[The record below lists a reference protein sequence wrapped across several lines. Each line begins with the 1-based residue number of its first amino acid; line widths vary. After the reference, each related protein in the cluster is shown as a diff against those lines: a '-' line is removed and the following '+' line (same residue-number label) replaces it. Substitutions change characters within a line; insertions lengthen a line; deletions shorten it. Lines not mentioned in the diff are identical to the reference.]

1 MFSYSIFSYQKL
13 LSFLFVCSLQAFPI
27 FVRQSIVA
35 IRKSP
40 GIRMIHQDPV
50 ISALSDRD
58 SILPQV
64 ITSIGRPIPIK
75 LKVASEIIAVLT
87 FMTTINIIDE
97 KKFGTRCFH
106 KTRKNPAP
114 IHFAAMM
121 YSLFRICRTSVRT
134 TFAILVQLVTPIT
147 NDRLRMFA
155 FPRIACNK
163 MIRSSV
169 GILKKT
175 SVNRMIISSSHTTEG
190 ANYHRYKSRNHRSQ
204 STDQN

>member
-1 MFSYSIFSYQKL
+1 
-13 LSFLFVCSLQAFPI
+13 
-27 FVRQSIVA
+27 
-35 IRKSP
+35 
-40 GIRMIHQDPV
+40 MIHQDPV

-87 FMTTINIIDE
+87 FMTTINMIDE

-155 FPRIACNK
+155 FPRIACSK

-175 SVNRMIISSSHTTEG
+175 SVNRMIISSSHAGATPLKAPTTTAIKVEITV
-190 ANYHRYKSRNHRSQ
+190 AKQPIRIEILPPYQ
-204 STDQN
+204 I